1 MTLIFDATPL
11 IYLAKTDNLHLLEI
25 MDTEL
30 IIPHS
35 VFQEVVVKG
44 KELGKP
50 DALIIERLVDEGVFK
65 IEDLD
70 ADADADAGKP
80 EFYNKLK
87 GNENLSQADIEVL
100 VLTRERNGTV
110 IMDED
115 YARRIA
121 EAEGIPCRGTIY
133 LIFSLLK
140 RGVISKDDT
149 RETVDKM
156 IESGWYCST
165 DLYAKILKKIGD

>member
-1 MTLIFDATPL
+1 MTLVFDATPL
-11 IYLAKTDNLHLLEI
+11 IYLAKVNKLHLLEKI
-25 MDTEL
+25 DAEL

-35 VFQEVVVKG
+35 VFEEVVVKG
-44 KELGKP
+44 RELGKP
-50 DALIIERLVDEGVFK
+50 DASIIERLINEGIFK
-65 IEDLD
+65 IEET
-70 ADADADAGKP
+70 G
-80 EFYNKLK
+80 ESGFYNKLK
-87 GNENLSQADIEVL
+87 ENENLSHADIEVL
-100 VLTRERNGTV
+100 FLARERNCTA

-121 EAEGIPCRGTIY
+121 EAEGIHCRGTIY

-140 RGVISKDDT
+140 RDVIGKEDT

-165 DLYAKILKKIGD
+165 DLYAKILRRTGDNGGG